1 MRGLA
6 KDAPLIERHVE
17 IQKILHQS
25 DSRYAVTGEF
35 DRTITGD
42 WMLRRQGID
51 IRSVIALTP

>member
-1 MRGLA
+1 LA